1 MTDTESTAAPRT
13 PADVGSWLRRRVAYY
28 AGLPV
33 EEIGSDG
40 ALADYGL
47 DSVYAFA
54 LCGDIEQAFGLAM
67 EPTLLW
73 DIETLTALAE
83 HIAARVAD
91 PKK

>member
-1 MTDTESTAAPRT
+1 MTDTDSTTVPRT
-13 PADVGSWLRRRVAYY
+13 PAGVGSWLRQRVAYY
-28 AGLPV
+28 TGLPV

-54 LCGDIEQAFGLAM
+54 LCGDIEEAFGLAV

-73 DIETLTALAE
+73 DVETLTALTE
-83 HIAARVAD
+83 HIIALVAD
-91 PKK
+91 PSE